1 MEEYN
6 SVLLDGIATCDPT
19 TRGMSE
25 KGESIA
31 RFAIRIKVN
40 TIAGD
45 YCDTVPV
52 TVPVTVIAANL
63 VKKCMDLLKEN
74 TKVRIVGRLAVAEMD
89 WCVIA
94 DHIEIKNLQL

>member
-1 MEEYN
+1 MEECN
-6 SVLLDGIATCDPT
+6 SVLLDGVATCDPT
-19 TRGMSE
+19 TRGVSE
-25 KGESIA
+25 KGETIA
-31 RFAIRIKVN
+31 RFTIRIKVN

-45 YCDTVPV
+45 YCD

-74 TKVRIVGRLAVAEMD
+74 MKVRVVGRLAVTKAD

-94 DHIEIKNLQL
+94 DHVEIKNLPL

>member
-1 MEEYN
+1 MEEHN

-19 TRGMSE
+19 TRSMSE
-25 KGESIA
+25 KDESIA

-52 TVPVTVIAANL
+52 TVIAANL

-74 TKVRIVGRLAVAEMD
+74 MKVRIVGRLAVAEMD